1 MSVRLRLT
9 DEIWSQL
16 QPVVSSVKR
25 KDGRPPSL
33 SDRLFIE
40 AVLYIARTGVPWRD
54 LPNEPLGNWSAVY
67 NRLRR
72 WKRNGTWQNLWQQLQ
87 TEEMALAE
95 NLYIDSTCVRAHQHA
110 AGSKKKRRTRKPSP
124 WEKPRRVL
132 NENPPRLHNGE

>member
-25 KDGRPPSL
+25 KDGRPPNL

-54 LPNEPLGNWSAVY
+54 LPNEPFGNWSAVY

-87 TEEMALAE
+87 TEEMVLAE

-110 AGSKKKRRTRKPSP
+110 AGALKKTADKKTKPLGEVEEDSQRKSIS
-124 WEKPRRVL
+124 VA
-132 NENPPRLHNGE
+132 

>member
-54 LPNEPLGNWSAVY
+54 LPQEPFGNWSAVY
-67 NRLRR
+67 NRLKR
-72 WKRNGTWQNLWQQLQ
+72 WKENGTWQNLWQRLQ
-87 TEEMALAE
+87 TDEIALAE

-110 AGSKKKRRTRKPSP
+110 AGASKKTADKKTKPLGEAEEGSQRKFTS
-124 WEKPRRVL
+124 VV
-132 NENPPRLHNGE
+132 